1 MTDSLQ
7 QRRNWTEA
15 IQAFQVTLRADE
27 GDFQIWLRLA
37 EAYAHAGRHVAALK
51 ALDQADHLSPADMG
65 SLMIRGDVLCSLH
78 LFGDAIFTFT
88 SALKVKPDDLG
99 AQIALAGSLLGAA
112 RSEMATGYL
121 ARAEDSCNRAIMACI
136 SLIRDGTS
144 YRGMTWK
151 ILGDTFYELS
161 RRTSFISAEDLAFG
175 FAAVMRIVADADP
188 ETFLDDPHTSKAF
201 HMLENGQVNGHCSLL
216 LAHVAYSKC
225 LTMSKANTER
235 CTGPNID
242 FAIVSAKLKL
252 VDLAPEADLPKEAF
266 SLITQAVRAEPMNSM
281 AWNTLGILRFGKD
294 PGLAQHSF
302 IMAIEVDK
310 KVRISPGRSIKFTMT
325 ICQ

>member
-1 MTDSLQ
+1 
-7 QRRNWTEA
+7 
-15 IQAFQVTLRADE
+15 VTLRADE
-27 GDFQIWLRLA
+27 SDFQIWLRLA

-65 SLMIRGDVLCSLH
+65 SLMIRGDVLRSLH
-78 LFGDAIFTFT
+78 LFGDAILTFT
-88 SALKVKPDDLG
+88 RALEVKPDDLG
-99 AQIALAGSLLGAA
+99 AQIALAGSLLGVA

-121 ARAEDSCNRAIMACI
+121 GRAEDSCSRAIMACI
-136 SLIRDGTS
+136 SILRVGTS

-161 RRTSFISAEDLAFG
+161 RRTTFISAEDLALG

-188 ETFLDDPHTSKAF
+188 ETFLDDSHTSKAF
-201 HMLENGQVNGHCSLL
+201 HMLEDGQVNGRCSLL

-225 LTMSKANTER
+225 LTMSRVSTEQ

-252 VDLAPEADLPKEAF
+252 VNLAPDDELPKEAF
-266 SLITQAVRAEPMNSM
+266 NLITQAVRVEPMNSM

-310 KVRISPGRSIKFTMT
+310 KVRIRSKQSINFAMT
-325 ICQ
+325 ICR